1 MKNGIYLIRPL
12 SDGLKYYSEVS
23 EVNFQDALKVSQ
35 VDEDTRARIIIVIDE
50 KIKAVRIPGMMDW
63 QNHSGIAPLTLADS
77 LEAFKETDDKFFDVE
92 YELLRKYIKL
102 NDWKFATRTIEWGIE

>member
-12 SDGLKYYSEVS
+12 SDGLKYYPEVS
-23 EVNFQDALKVSQ
+23 EVSFKNALEVSQ
-35 VDEDTRARIIIVIDE
+35 ADEDTRARIIIVIDE

-77 LEAFKETDDKFFDVE
+77 LEAFKESDDKLFDVE
-92 YELLRKYIKL
+92 YDILNHYVKL
-102 NDWKFATRTIEWGIE
+102 NGWVK